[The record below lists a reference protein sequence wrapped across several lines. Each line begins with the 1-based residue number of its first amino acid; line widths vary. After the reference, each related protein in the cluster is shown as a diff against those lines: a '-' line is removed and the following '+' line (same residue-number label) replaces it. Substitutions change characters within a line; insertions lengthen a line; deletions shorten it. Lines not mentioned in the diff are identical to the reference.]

1 MLCVGRHHHVHTSVT
16 PVENRDRPGHN
27 GGSTRGLPMGAM
39 TVPSSGWCVLALL
52 VATQLVGCAAR
63 LTQGA
68 STGLKWSVG
77 ELATSERDATSPGY
91 RKSGGRAKDYRYV
104 VTLEDTRGVG
114 VNFSGLETLVML
126 GRGFTSTPRT
136 RSLQL
141 RLPPNGQLRVRMI
154 DSSWLV
160 IPQWFEGT
168 ERRVNLDPIARKL
181 FIGVDDRGEQIRLA
195 IEFPLEDIPTR

>member
-1 MLCVGRHHHVHTSVT
+1 
-16 PVENRDRPGHN
+16 
-27 GGSTRGLPMGAM
+27 MGAM
-39 TVPSSGWCVLALL
+39 TVPSPGLYVLALL

-68 STGLKWSVG
+68 STGLKWRVG
-77 ELATSERDATSPGY
+77 ELTTSERDATSPGY
-91 RKSGGRAKDYRYV
+91 TKSGGRAKEYRYV

-114 VNFSGLETLVML
+114 VNFSGVETLVML
-126 GRGFTSTPRT
+126 GRGFTPTPRI

>member
-1 MLCVGRHHHVHTSVT
+1 M
-16 PVENRDRPGHN
+16 
-27 GGSTRGLPMGAM
+27 
-39 TVPSSGWCVLALL
+39 
-52 VATQLVGCAAR
+52 
-63 LTQGA
+63 
-68 STGLKWSVG
+68 
-77 ELATSERDATSPGY
+77 
-91 RKSGGRAKDYRYV
+91 

-114 VNFSGLETLVML
+114 VNFSGVETLVML
-126 GRGFTSTPRT
+126 GRGFTPTPRI

-181 FIGVDDRGEQIRLA
+181 FIGVDDRGEHGSTVPER
-195 IEFPLEDIPTR
+195 EFPRELSG